1 MERVIRVTCLPRVS
15 LQLTPPLLI
24 DSAATPF
31 ADRQTDAGNDEFEP
45 AAAHHSW
52 RTRHGDA
59 HVCVTSAVSR
69 RHSVCALQCYCKF
82 PDGPLHRYPVD
93 LLRALKMSA
102 AAEGRGGGAVQ
113 LVKEFHAVHGLK
125 GFATQGVLPE
135 MMRATYMRGM
145 SVAPECM
152 RMRCTWHLAG
162 S

>member
-1 MERVIRVTCLPRVS
+1 M
-15 LQLTPPLLI
+15 
-24 DSAATPF
+24 
-31 ADRQTDAGNDEFEP
+31 
-45 AAAHHSW
+45 
-52 RTRHGDA
+52 
-59 HVCVTSAVSR
+59 
-69 RHSVCALQCYCKF
+69 F